1 MKKLLVPA
9 VAAIVAGLA
18 GGSAFSYRSAKEAA
32 KVVAAHV
39 ADSLAKVAHDSTA
52 IADSVAKEE
61 HTRELAAQA
70 EQLPLTPADSI
81 RLAQEQ
87 PTSLAEATHDL
98 PNAVDPKHAPAP
110 DAHKAAATATKT
122 PATKAPATAA
132 ASHAPANA
140 PKTVVPPNKGAAP
153 AAPAAHA
160 PEAHAPEAPA
170 PAALESALPERR
182 IAKIF
187 GAMAS
192 KDAAKVLEQMS
203 DNDVRVILG
212 MMADKQAAAI
222 LTALPAARAAAI
234 SKGEVAKSP
243 AKDEKKGTGG
253 HP

>member
-1 MKKLLVPA
+1 MKKLIVPA

-18 GGSAFSYRSAKEAA
+18 GGSAFSYRGAKEAA

-39 ADSLAKVAHDSTA
+39 ADSLAKIAHDSTA
-52 IADSVAKEE
+52 VADSVAKEE

-110 DAHKAAATATKT
+110 DTHKAAA
-122 PATKAPATAA
+122 PVTKAPAPAA
-132 ASHAPANA
+132 ASHAPASK
-140 PKTVVPPNKGAAP
+140 PKAVVAAPNKGAAP
-153 AAPAAHA
+153 AVQTTLA
-160 PEAHAPEAPA
+160 PEPPA

-212 MMADKQAAAI
+212 MMGDKQAAAI

-234 SKGEVAKSP
+234 SKGEAAKAP
-243 AKDEKKGTGG
+243 AKDEKKGG